1 MTGPVTGPVTE
12 GLDELDQPADLGQP
26 GLVIRGDA
34 SAEEVA
40 VLVAVL
46 QAVAAA
52 AAAREH
58 VPRVRQQWSAPRRA
72 MRRAHAPGPGAWRAS
87 VLPR

>member
-1 MTGPVTGPVTE
+1 VTGPVTE

-26 GLVIRGDA
+26 RLVIRGDA

-40 VLVAVL
+40 VLVAAL

-52 AAAREH
+52 AAAREP
-58 VPRVRQQWSAPRRA
+58 VPRARPEWSAPRRA
-72 MRRAHAPGPGAWRAS
+72 MRRPHAPGPGAWRAS